1 MPFTPRCA
9 SFGIELWGLL
19 PLALAAAALLG
30 PALEASGEEPPIS
43 QAGAIPV
50 PELQAEIGRA
60 YVSEGPLG
68 TVTRELY
75 IPYPRPNV
83 SSVLTAGYCGHRG
96 LRRYEVLTYQV
107 FDDVYQDAEQRFS
120 DDNGRT
126 WSAWEPAAEVAITCE
141 GEYSWQRFAPTG
153 PAEPCWDREARRLVQ
168 PYCLVSFNGDPRKTG
183 LSACNYHAFCRTST
197 DNGGTWREGGMV
209 RYEDGPDFHV
219 ETLRD
224 PAFMTTNWAVHYYNT
239 LPLRGGGVICAADS
253 PATVT
258 KPDGTTE
265 SLAGIRCFMGKW
277 DRQAQE
283 YRWTASEPVTIPRA
297 VSGYLAEPWLAR
309 LQDGTLL
316 LDIRGTNRGAT
327 TPNAPG
333 RHWYALSRDEGRT
346 WSDVTDWRYDDEG
359 QFFSPATM
367 AKLLRHSRTGK
378 LYWFGN
384 ISAGPTDGN
393 SPRYPFYIAEVDE
406 SIPALKRDTL
416 TAIDNYDPDR
426 HTPAVQFSNFY
437 VFENRE
443 THDFELFLS
452 PYGQYANVYQASV
465 YHYTVGLK
473 PRR

>member
-1 MPFTPRCA
+1 
-9 SFGIELWGLL
+9 
-19 PLALAAAALLG
+19 
-30 PALEASGEEPPIS
+30 
-43 QAGAIPV
+43 
-50 PELQAEIGRA
+50 
-60 YVSEGPLG
+60 
-68 TVTRELY
+68 
-75 IPYPRPNV
+75 
-83 SSVLTAGYCGHRG
+83 
-96 LRRYEVLTYQV
+96 
-107 FDDVYQDAEQRFS
+107 
-120 DDNGRT
+120 
-126 WSAWEPAAEVAITCE
+126 
-141 GEYSWQRFAPTG
+141 
-153 PAEPCWDREARRLVQ
+153 
-168 PYCLVSFNGDPRKTG
+168 
-183 LSACNYHAFCRTST
+183 
-197 DNGGTWREGGMV
+197 
-209 RYEDGPDFHV
+209 
-219 ETLRD
+219 
-224 PAFMTTNWAVHYYNT
+224 
-239 LPLRGGGVICAADS
+239 
-253 PATVT
+253 
-258 KPDGTTE
+258 
-265 SLAGIRCFMGKW
+265 MGKW